1 MPTAKYNTSDYLK
14 SNEDITEYLNAALEE
29 NDPEIF
35 LIALDNVIKAT
46 RSVTQ
51 TTKETKT
58 SQEES
63 MYLMLSEKGHL
74 GIGKL
79 LKIFNQLGIKLACSA

>member
-14 SNEDITEYLNAALEE
+14 SSEDITEYLNAALEE

-35 LIALDNVIKAT
+35 LIALDNVTKAT
-46 RSVTQ
+46 RGVTQ
-51 TTKETKT
+51 TTTKIN
-58 SQEES
+58 QES
-63 MYLMLSEKGHL
+63 IYLTLSEKGNL

-79 LKIFNQLGIKLACSA
+79 LKIFNQLGIKLACST

>member
-1 MPTAKYNTSDYLK
+1 MPTAKYNTSDYLQ
-14 SNEDITEYLNAALEE
+14 SREDITEYLNAALEE

-35 LIALDNVIKAT
+35 LIALDNVAKAT
-46 RSVTQ
+46 RGVTQ

-63 MYLMLSEKGHL
+63 MYLTSSEKGNL

-79 LKIFNQLGIKLACSA
+79 IKVFNQLSIKLACSA